1 MENTDT
7 FKVNDKKSTINN
19 EECKKG
25 ENRYSLTNKNRVI
38 SNKKGFIENMLNDN
52 NENKIKNTEN
62 SNNNEK
68 KITHKPSDLNRS
80 EEINNGTIK
89 KNSNLKKSSNAN
101 NKKYKKITLNN
112 DIIDLKEYTPIK
124 KNDSDIFQDDKPI
137 DTYYSTEMN
146 YNNEND
152 KKLRNSSINWSSDDS
167 YSVSSD
173 SSYSNANNIK
183 INNKENNTK
192 ISEYNCENITKGTVK
207 DDNQFRHI
215 LIDIKNNN
223 DDNNITRETII
234 NNLDKKNG
242 SNTFLYKPH
251 KSLTLVDNLEK
262 KNGAYTQFED
272 SGEDGQELCKLKK
285 GNTYEN
291 NNRFFNMLRTN
302 VYMSINKTIDENINT
317 NDKDNKNRNRTNYN
331 FNSLSSQFYEN
342 IKESNDSIKRYNE
355 TKTGK
360 NKGLINIFEIFFYK
374 IWKRSIII
382 NKDICASNSKYETN
396 TYKSSITSHYLK
408 CNNENELISQL
419 PLKFKDDTIESLYVL
434 NLNNWISLKMII
446 IGIIMLIL
454 GIYIWALCIWSF
466 RLDVWKHDS
475 YIILLFNTLMSLNS
489 IIFIFF
495 IIVGFTELSKYAEF
509 ISYALF
515 TAMVSIWGIWNIVT
529 SLSLNN
535 NFAIKE
541 TSYIFSSVETVYS
554 LTYIYCFLPLVIMD
568 VFFTSRTK
576 YNWFIHV
583 IFLVLNSISII
594 TLRTRNPNLM
604 PFVYVVFRIAVFV
617 ILSLF
622 LYMGCYASEFQM
634 RYFFYNILI
643 IGCKLDKTELG
654 INKNN
659 KNNNKKFSS
668 AIEDLILMIKECSKV
683 MVDLENEPDINFNV
697 HRKTS
702 YCVNILE
709 RCLSTLTKTDNLYN
723 VDYEFFDK
731 LESKKF
737 VEAYVSKEGSN
748 FNSEQCSLDYKIN
761 TSLSYKNLI
770 CIDKVDMD
778 KNHIKNFLKNINIP
792 HVTNMIQLI
801 DKNILSE
808 WDFNCLKY
816 FKKEKYPFFDINL
829 SLMCTI
835 EHNIPMNLIINFLAF
850 VEKQYNNVPY
860 HNTMHA
866 TMVTHKFFCL
876 TKKLGIFDHI
886 DYKIKL
892 VMFISGICHDI
903 GHPGYN
909 NLFFI
914 NSFHPLSIIY
924 NDISVLENYHA
935 SITFKIL
942 QLSQCNILKSFS
954 EKEFRLIRLY
964 IIELILSTDMK
975 HHYEIIS
982 KFRIRRENEKFDY
995 IKDDDDL
1002 LALMKMIIKS
1012 ADISHGA
1019 VKWREHYKWC
1029 QRVLCEFYF
1038 QGDEELNNKMPISP
1052 LCDREKHNEVGQSQI
1067 AFLKFVVMPLFEEIA
1082 YIDNTQFVKNYC
1094 LKRLNRNRY
1103 MWDKFIKEE
1112 KEIKVFDP
1120 SKKSKKEKEDLKKV
1134 DKNQINNRKKSYI
1147 DLTLFFIKN
1156 ISD

>member
-1 MENTDT
+1 MENTDK
-7 FKVNDKKSTINN
+7 FKVNNKKSTINN
-19 EECKKG
+19 DECEQD
-25 ENRYSLTNKNRVI
+25 ENSHPLTNKNTVI
-38 SNKKGFIENMLNDN
+38 LSKKSFIENMLNDN
-52 NENKIKNTEN
+52 NENQIKNTEN

-68 KITHKPSDLNRS
+68 NITSKPSDLNKS
-80 EEINNGTIK
+80 EDINNGAIK
-89 KNSNLKKSSNAN
+89 KNSNLKKSSNTN
-101 NKKYKKITLNN
+101 SKKYKKITLNN
-112 DIIDLKEYTPIK
+112 EIVDLKEYTTIQ
-124 KNDSDIFQDDKPI
+124 KNDSGISQDDKPI
-137 DTYYSTEMN
+137 DTYYSNEIS

-152 KKLRNSSINWSSDDS
+152 KNLRNSSTNWSSDDS
-167 YSVSSD
+167 YSDSSD
-173 SSYSNANNIK
+173 SSYSNSNDNKIYNNED
-183 INNKENNTK
+183 NNNM
-192 ISEYNCENITKGTVK
+192 SEYNSEHIIKELVK
-207 DDNQFRHI
+207 DDNELRHI
-215 LIDIKNNN
+215 LIDIKNRS
-223 DDNNITRETII
+223 DDNNITHEMII
-234 NNLDKKNG
+234 NNLDKKKGN
-242 SNTFLYKPH
+242 NTFLYKSH
-251 KSLTLVDNLEK
+251 KSLTLVDNSK
-262 KNGAYTQFED
+262 NKNGDYGQFED
-272 SGEDGQELCKLKK
+272 SGEDRQKLRKLKK
-285 GNTYEN
+285 GSTYEN
-291 NNRFFNMLRTN
+291 NNRFFNMLRNNIYMNKSGGEN
-302 VYMSINKTIDENINT
+302 VNT
-317 NDKDNKNRNRTNYN
+317 NDKGNKNKNRTNSN
-331 FNSLSSQFYEN
+331 FNGLSSQLYGN
-342 IKESNDSIKRYNE
+342 IKESNDSIKKYNE

-360 NKGLINIFEIFFYK
+360 NKGLLNIFEKIFYK
-374 IWKRSIII
+374 IWKTSVII
-382 NKDICASNSKYETN
+382 NNDAGASNSKYETN
-396 TYKSSITSHYLK
+396 TFKSNITSHYLK
-408 CNNENELISQL
+408 CNSENELISQL
-419 PLKFKDDTIESLYVL
+419 PLKFKDDTIEALYVL

-454 GIYIWALCIWSF
+454 GIYIWTLCIWSF
-466 RLDVWKHDS
+466 RLDVWNHDS
-475 YIILLFNTLMSLNS
+475 HIILLFNTLMGLNS

-515 TAMVSIWGIWNIVT
+515 TVMVSIWGTWNIAT

-535 NFAIKE
+535 NFAVKE
-541 TSYIFSSVETVYS
+541 ASYIFSSVETVYS
-554 LTYIYCFLPLVIMD
+554 LTYIYGFLPLVIMD

-583 IFLVLNSISII
+583 IFLLLNSISII
-594 TLRTRNPNLM
+594 TLRSRNPNLM
-604 PFVYVVFRIAVFV
+604 PFAYVIFRIAVYV
-617 ILSLF
+617 ILCLF

-634 RYFFYNILI
+634 RYFFYNIMVT
-643 IGCKLDKTELG
+643 GCKLDKAGLG

-668 AIEDLILMIKECSKV
+668 AIEDLILMIKECTKV
-683 MVDLENEPDINFNV
+683 MVDLENEPDVNFNV

-702 YCVNILE
+702 YCVDILE

-748 FNSEQCSLDYKIN
+748 FNSEQFNPDYKIN

-778 KNHIKNFLKNINIP
+778 KNNIKKFLKNINIP
-792 HVTNMIQLI
+792 HVTNMIQLL

-829 SLMCTI
+829 SVMCTI
-835 EHNIPMNLIINFLAF
+835 DHNIPMDLIINFLAF

-876 TKKLGIFDHI
+876 TKKLGIFERI
-886 DYKIKL
+886 DYKMKL

-909 NLFFI
+909 NMFFI

-954 EKEFRLIRLY
+954 EKEFRQIRSY

-1038 QGDEELNNKMPISP
+1038 QGDEELKNKIPISP

-1067 AFLKFVVMPLFEEIA
+1067 AFLKFVVMPLFEELA
-1082 YIDNTQFVKNYC
+1082 YIDNSQFVKNYC
-1094 LKRLNRNRY
+1094 LKRLNRNRH
-1103 MWDKFIKEE
+1103 MWNKLINEE

-1120 SKKSKKEKEDLKKV
+1120 SKKSKKDKDELKKV
-1134 DKNQINNRKKSYI
+1134 DKTKVNNRKKSYI

>member
-1 MENTDT
+1 MENTDK
-7 FKVNDKKSTINN
+7 FKVNNKKSTINN
-19 EECKKG
+19 DECEQD
-25 ENRYSLTNKNRVI
+25 ENSHPLTNKNTVI
-38 SNKKGFIENMLNDN
+38 LSKKSFIENMLNDN

-68 KITHKPSDLNRS
+68 NITSKPSDLNKP
-80 EEINNGTIK
+80 EDINNGAIK
-89 KNSNLKKSSNAN
+89 KNSNLKKSSNTN
-101 NKKYKKITLNN
+101 SKKYKKITLNN
-112 DIIDLKEYTPIK
+112 EIVDLKEYTTIQ
-124 KNDSDIFQDDKPI
+124 KNDSGISQGDKPI
-137 DTYYSTEMN
+137 DTYYSNEMS

-152 KKLRNSSINWSSDDS
+152 KNLRNSSTNWSSDDS
-167 YSVSSD
+167 YSDSSD
-173 SSYSNANNIK
+173 SSYSNSNDNKIYDNEDNN
-183 INNKENNTK
+183 NM
-192 ISEYNCENITKGTVK
+192 SEYNSEHIIKELVK
-207 DDNQFRHI
+207 DDNELRHI
-215 LIDIKNNN
+215 LIDIKNRS
-223 DDNNITRETII
+223 DDNNITHEMII
-234 NNLDKKNG
+234 NNLDKKKGN
-242 SNTFLYKPH
+242 NTFLYKSH
-251 KSLTLVDNLEK
+251 KSLTLVDNSK
-262 KNGAYTQFED
+262 NKNGDYGQFED
-272 SGEDGQELCKLKK
+272 NGEDRQKLRKLKK
-285 GNTYEN
+285 GSTYEN
-291 NNRFFNMLRTN
+291 NNRFFNMLRN
-302 VYMSINKTIDENINT
+302 NIYMNKSGGENLNT
-317 NDKDNKNRNRTNYN
+317 NDKDSKNKNRTNSN
-331 FNSLSSQFYEN
+331 FNGLSSQLYGN
-342 IKESNDSIKRYNE
+342 IKESNDSIKKCNE

-360 NKGLINIFEIFFYK
+360 NKGLLNIFEKFFYK
-374 IWKRSIII
+374 IWKTSVII
-382 NKDICASNSKYETN
+382 NNDAGASNSKYETN
-396 TYKSSITSHYLK
+396 TFKSNITSHYLK
-408 CNNENELISQL
+408 CNSENELISQL
-419 PLKFKDDTIESLYVL
+419 PLKFKDDTIEALYVL

-454 GIYIWALCIWSF
+454 GIYIWTLCIWSF
-466 RLDVWKHDS
+466 RLDVWNHDS
-475 YIILLFNTLMSLNS
+475 HIILLFNTLMGLNS

-509 ISYALF
+509 ISYVLF
-515 TAMVSIWGIWNIVT
+515 TVMVSIWGTWNIAT

-535 NFAIKE
+535 NFAVKE
-541 TSYIFSSVETVYS
+541 ASYIFSSVETVYS
-554 LTYIYCFLPLVIMD
+554 LTYIYGFLPLVIMD

-583 IFLVLNSISII
+583 VFLLLNSISII
-594 TLRTRNPNLM
+594 TLRSRNPNLM
-604 PFVYVVFRIAVFV
+604 PFAYVIFRIAVYV
-617 ILSLF
+617 ILCLF

-634 RYFFYNILI
+634 RYFFYNIMVT
-643 IGCKLDKTELG
+643 GCKLDKAGLG

-668 AIEDLILMIKECSKV
+668 AIEDLILMIKECTKV
-683 MVDLENEPDINFNV
+683 MVDLENEPDVNFNV

-702 YCVNILE
+702 YCVDILE

-748 FNSEQCSLDYKIN
+748 FNSEQFNQDYKIN

-778 KNHIKNFLKNINIP
+778 KNNIKKFLKNINIP
-792 HVTNMIQLI
+792 HVTNMIQLL

-829 SLMCTI
+829 SVMCTI
-835 EHNIPMNLIINFLAF
+835 DHNIPMDLIINFLAF

-876 TKKLGIFDHI
+876 TKKLGIFERI
-886 DYKIKL
+886 DYKMKL

-909 NLFFI
+909 NMFFI

-954 EKEFRLIRLY
+954 EKEFRQIRSY

-1038 QGDEELNNKMPISP
+1038 QGDEELKNKIPISP
-1052 LCDREKHNEVGQSQI
+1052 LCDRKKHNEVGQSQI
-1067 AFLKFVVMPLFEEIA
+1067 AFLKFVVMPLFEELA
-1082 YIDNTQFVKNYC
+1082 YIDNSQFVKNYC
-1094 LKRLNRNRY
+1094 LKRLNRNRH
-1103 MWDKFIKEE
+1103 MWNKLINEE

-1120 SKKSKKEKEDLKKV
+1120 SKKSKKDKDELKKV
-1134 DKNQINNRKKSYI
+1134 DKTKVSNRKKSYI

>member
-1 MENTDT
+1 MENTDK
-7 FKVNDKKSTINN
+7 FKVNNKKSTINN
-19 EECKKG
+19 DECEQD
-25 ENRYSLTNKNRVI
+25 ENSHPLTNKNTVI
-38 SNKKGFIENMLNDN
+38 LSKKSFIENMLNDN
-52 NENKIKNTEN
+52 NENKIQNTEN

-68 KITHKPSDLNRS
+68 SITSKPSDLNKS
-80 EEINNGTIK
+80 EDINNGAVK
-89 KNSNLKKSSNAN
+89 KNSNLKKSSNTN

-112 DIIDLKEYTPIK
+112 EIIDLKEYTTIQ
-124 KNDSDIFQDDKPI
+124 KNDSGISQGDKPI
-137 DTYYSTEMN
+137 DTYSSNEMS

-152 KKLRNSSINWSSDDS
+152 KNVINSSTNWSSDDS
-167 YSVSSD
+167 YSDSSD
-173 SSYSNANNIK
+173 SSYSNANDNK
-183 INNKENNTK
+183 IYNNEDNNNM
-192 ISEYNCENITKGTVK
+192 SEYNSEHIIKELVK
-207 DDNQFRHI
+207 DDNELRHI
-215 LIDIKNNN
+215 LIDIKNRS
-223 DDNNITRETII
+223 DDNNITHEMII
-234 NNLDKKNG
+234 NNLDKKKGN
-242 SNTFLYKPH
+242 NTFLYKSH
-251 KSLTLVDNLEK
+251 KSLTLADNSK
-262 KNGAYTQFED
+262 NKNGDYAQFED
-272 SGEDGQELCKLKK
+272 SGEDRQKLRKLKK
-285 GNTYEN
+285 GSTYEN
-291 NNRFFNMLRTN
+291 NNRFFNMLRNNIYMN
-302 VYMSINKTIDENINT
+302 VNKNGGENVNT
-317 NDKDNKNRNRTNYN
+317 NDKDNKNKNRTNSN
-331 FNSLSSQFYEN
+331 FNGLSSQFYGN

-360 NKGLINIFEIFFYK
+360 NKGLLNIFEKIFYK
-374 IWKRSIII
+374 IWKTSVII
-382 NKDICASNSKYETN
+382 NNDAGASNSKYETN
-396 TYKSSITSHYLK
+396 TFKSNITSHYLK

-419 PLKFKDDTIESLYVL
+419 PLKFKDDTIEALYVL

-454 GIYIWALCIWSF
+454 GIYIWTLCIWSF
-466 RLDVWKHDS
+466 GLDVWIHGS
-475 YIILLFNTLMSLNS
+475 HIILLFNTLMSLNS

-509 ISYALF
+509 ISYVLF
-515 TAMVSIWGIWNIVT
+515 TVMVSIWGTWNIAT

-535 NFAIKE
+535 NFAVKE
-541 TSYIFSSVETVYS
+541 ASYIFSSVETVYS
-554 LTYIYCFLPLVIMD
+554 LTYIYGFLPLVIMD

-583 IFLVLNSISII
+583 IFILLNSISII
-594 TLRTRNPNLM
+594 TLRSRNPNLM
-604 PFVYVVFRIAVFV
+604 PFAYVIFRIAVYV
-617 ILSLF
+617 ILCLF

-634 RYFFYNILI
+634 RYFFYNIMVT
-643 IGCKLDKTELG
+643 GCKLDKAGLG

-668 AIEDLILMIKECSKV
+668 AIEDLILMIKECTKV
-683 MVDLENEPDINFNV
+683 MVDLENEPDVNFNV

-702 YCVNILE
+702 YCVDILE

-737 VEAYVSKEGSN
+737 VEAYISKEGSN
-748 FNSEQCSLDYKIN
+748 FNSEQFNPDYKIN
-761 TSLSYKNLI
+761 TPLSYKNLI

-778 KNHIKNFLKNINIP
+778 KNNIKKFLKNINIP
-792 HVTNMIQLI
+792 HVTNMIQLL

-829 SLMCTI
+829 SVMCTI
-835 EHNIPMNLIINFLAF
+835 DHNIPMDLIINFLAF

-876 TKKLGIFDHI
+876 TKKLGIFERI
-886 DYKIKL
+886 DYKMKL

-909 NLFFI
+909 NMFFI

-942 QLSQCNILKSFS
+942 QLNQCNILKSFS
-954 EKEFRLIRLY
+954 EKEFRQIRSY

-1019 VKWREHYKWC
+1019 VKWKEHYKWC

-1038 QGDEELNNKMPISP
+1038 QGDEELNNKLPISP

-1067 AFLKFVVMPLFEEIA
+1067 AFLKFVVMPLFEELS
-1082 YIDNTQFVKNYC
+1082 YIDNSQFVKNYC
-1094 LKRLNRNRY
+1094 LKRLNRNRH
-1103 MWDKFIKEE
+1103 MWNKLINEE
-1112 KEIKVFDP
+1112 KEIKVYDP
-1120 SKKSKKEKEDLKKV
+1120 SKKSKKEKELKKV
-1134 DKNQINNRKKSYI
+1134 DKTKINNRKKSYI